1 MTVSLPPFQVFLDA
15 HREDVFR
22 FLMVLVGPNEVEDCF
37 QETFLAALRG
47 YPKLR
52 DAKNLKGWVLTIAH
66 SKAMDAHRSRARRPE
81 PIPELP
87 DDASVQS
94 STDATGD
101 PSLWIAVRDLPPKQR
116 AAVVARY
123 VNDLAYREIATI
135 MGGTEEA
142 ARRNASDG
150 IAKLREAWAR

>member
-1 MTVSLPPFQVFLDA
+1 MAVNLPPFQVFLDG
-15 HREDVFR
+15 HREDVYR
-22 FLMVLVGPNEVEDCF
+22 FLMALVGPNDAEDCF

-52 DAKNLKGWVLTIAH
+52 DASNLKGWVLTIAH

-81 PIPELP
+81 PVPTVPERAAAAQA
-87 DDASVQS
+87 D
-94 STDATGD
+94 GD
-101 PSLWIAVRDLPPKQR
+101 PALWSAVRELPPKQR

-123 VNDLAYREIATI
+123 VNDLAYRDIARMT
-135 MGGTEEA
+135 GGTEDA
-142 ARRNASDG
+142 ARRNAADG